1 VEGDILNN
9 IIAFILVILSG
20 MFAYYTTLEVE
31 ERRQQKRLKQ
41 MNNKKLHRK

>member
-9 IIAFILVILSG
+9 IVAFLLTILAG

-31 ERRQQKRLKQ
+31 ERRQQKRLRQ
-41 MNNKKLHRK
+41 MNNKKEQSK